1 MKIYMKTLYKTIF
14 LLAVGALW
22 MGIGAPLRAA
32 IIFNNSTND
41 LATRFDPST
50 SEVGDEII
58 LGGPERYLTSFS
70 FEFWGTNS
78 TGSPS
83 FAGSVQARVRFYQNN
98 GPLFNGYRTPG
109 TNFYDS
115 NWFPIAP
122 TPRSTENFI
131 MGSDFPWT
139 GLFLPVTSN
148 MTWSVQFRG
157 MDATDTVGVDL
168 YTPPVVGK
176 DYPDYWLNAG
186 GGLWELV
193 TNTSGVH
200 IDFGAVMEARA
211 LGQPY
216 LTNSVFGNFLLLSW
230 DDDFIGW
237 KLQAQTNAFGVGIT
251 TNWHTVPGTVT
262 STGNSSWVLP
272 IDKANGSV
280 FCRLISP

>member
-1 MKIYMKTLYKTIF
+1 MKTLYKTIF

-41 LATRFDPST
+41 LRTRFDPGT

-70 FEFWGTNS
+70 FEFWGTNGIDS
-78 TGSPS
+78 GS
-83 FAGSVQARVRFYQNN
+83 FAGIVEARVRFYQNN
-98 GPLFNGYRTPG
+98 GPLFHGYPSPG

-115 NWFPIAP
+115 DWFQIFA
-122 TPRSTENFI
+122 TPRSTENFS

-148 MTWSVQFRG
+148 MTWSVQFTGMRG
-157 MDATDTVGVDL
+157 SDTVGVDL
-168 YTPPVVGK
+168 YSPPVVGQGQ
-176 DYPDYWLNAG
+176 DYPDYWLNIG
-186 GGLWELV
+186 GGLWELR
-193 TNTSGVH
+193 TNNLGVH
-200 IDFGAVMEARA
+200 MDFGAVMEARA
-211 LGQPY
+211 HGQPY
-216 LTNSVFGNFLLLSW
+216 LTNSVFGNFQYLLLSW
-230 DDDFIGW
+230 DDDFLGW

-251 TNWHTVPGTVT
+251 TNWHTVPGTSVVT
-262 STGNSSWVLP
+262 DWVLP